1 MEKLRDESESIKS
14 IQKINETIGDNSK
27 DITDFNVVNS
37 TCRINKENNSV
48 INVTNEVS
56 DQNTNSTSGEKQ
68 RQKEVPFSK
77 MEDQFLRDGL
87 KKYGKGKWK
96 SIISDSGYKFHP
108 SRKTATLLIR
118 AKSQGFI

>member
-1 MEKLRDESESIKS
+1 MINSTYQCSKENESI
-14 IQKINETIGDNSK
+14 INTM
-27 DITDFNVVNS
+27 
-37 TCRINKENNSV
+37 
-48 INVTNEVS
+48 NE
-56 DQNTNSTSGEKQ
+56 DPDLNTNSTSGEKQ
-68 RQKEVPFSK
+68 RQKKVPFSE

-108 SRKTATLLIR
+108 SRKTAKLLIR